1 MKYAVDRI
9 EEEIVIL
16 EDINSK
22 DKKEVNINK
31 LPNNIQEGNIVIFN
45 EDNKYILDE
54 QEENIIRK
62 RIMDKFNKLK
72 K

>member
-1 MKYAVDRI
+1 MKYAIDRI
-9 EEEIVIL
+9 EENIVIL

-22 DKKEVNINK
+22 EKKEVNINK
-31 LPNNIQEGNIVIFN
+31 LPNNIQEGNIVIC
-45 EDNKYILDE
+45 EDDKYILDE
-54 QEENIIRK
+54 QEENIRRK